1 MRLGIHAIG
10 LDIMCVSA
18 NLCEGTGSPAIKD
31 VRFERD
37 LVFGLAVIT
46 KQDVFV
52 SIDVLTLDIATAH
65 NFAVAH
71 GKSLAVV
78 K

>member
-1 MRLGIHAIG
+1 
-10 LDIMCVSA
+10 MCVSA
-18 NLCEGTGSPAIKD
+18 NLCVGTGSGAITD
-31 VRFERD
+31 ARLERD
-37 LVFGLAVIT
+37 LVFSLAVFI

-52 SIDVLTLDIATAH
+52 STDVLTLDIATAH

-71 GKSLAVV
+71 GKLSAVA